1 MGEVAVVVFL
11 LGGWTL
17 APKRNLKF
25 GTVFFLSFFFLSL
38 FLLLF
43 FLSVRHFLLFPKSS
57 SQEGGSLASSSVESR
72 DPGSSTEQIDPRAIM
87 KAFIQANSQRKE
99 VFGIF

>member
-1 MGEVAVVVFL
+1 MDIGAKKKFEIW
-11 LGGWTL
+11 GG
-17 APKRNLKF
+17 
-25 GTVFFLSFFFLSL
+25 FFSFFFLSF

-99 VFGIF
+99 VFWDFLNTSLR

>member
-25 GTVFFLSFFFLSL
+25 GTVFSFFFLS
-38 FLLLF
+38 F
-43 FLSVRHFLLFPKSS
+43 FLSSSFLPFRSALSSLSDVVFTGVRQSRVFL
-57 SQEGGSLASSSVESR
+57 R
-72 DPGSSTEQIDPRAIM
+72 
-87 KAFIQANSQRKE
+87 
-99 VFGIF
+99 GI

>member
-11 LGGWTL
+11 LDGWAL
-17 APKRNLKF
+17 APRRKLKF
-25 GTVFFLSFFFLSL
+25 GTVFSFFFFLSF

-43 FLSVRHFLLFPKSS
+43 FLSVRHFLLFPMSS
-57 SQEGGSLASSSVESR
+57 SQECGSLASSSVESR

>member
-1 MGEVAVVVFL
+1 MGEVGVVVFL

-25 GTVFFLSFFFLSL
+25 GTVFSFFFFLSF

-43 FLSVRHFLLFPKSS
+43 FLSSLSDVVFTGGRQSRVFL
-57 SQEGGSLASSSVESR
+57 R
-72 DPGSSTEQIDPRAIM
+72 
-87 KAFIQANSQRKE
+87 
-99 VFGIF
+99 GI